1 MGSIKSVEE
10 TMFAG
15 ILYFRRQNFTVF
27 IVASILIHVLFAILM
42 IVGSSIS
49 RGLIPFDILRRK
61 SFSIGEREGV
71 YYVKILD
78 MPKPSKI
85 EEPEEKN
92 TPIISQY
99 TTRKKG
105 PMGVQEKSRLS
116 GESPVMEYIPGVP
129 YGTSSGGGGTTGGGG
144 LGGLPAGGSGTGKAQ
159 GTKGVATGGGTS
171 KSGTNVSGNERESK
185 GMIAYKSHAETTKL
199 QNQQVKS
206 GKGGTTGSNA
216 GGSASSGATSAGSG
230 LPKERIPLIDPR
242 LVDESAKKIVPQMG
256 KGEMKGGV
264 VEISLDA
271 RESKYISYFKKI
283 RDRIY
288 LVWRYPPE
296 AAAAGIQGTVGIYFV
311 LDRSG
316 NIVEAYI
323 IDSSGYAILDKTA
336 LNAIYRAA
344 PFGPFPSDWGE
355 KELRIRARFI
365 YTIYSRSPF

>member
-1 MGSIKSVEE
+1 MITYSDI
-10 TMFAG
+10 G
-15 ILYFRRQNFTVF
+15 IRRNNFTIF
-27 IVASILIHVLFAILM
+27 ILISIFIHLVFVILFL
-42 IVGSSIS
+42 VGGESIRRAVGISSI
-49 RGLIPFDILRRK
+49 IRK
-61 SFSIGEREGV
+61 ELGGGATGKEGV

-78 MPKPSKI
+78 MPKPSRP

-105 PMGVQEKSRLS
+105 PMGVQEKSKLS
-116 GESPVMEYIPGVP
+116 GDSPVTEYIPGVP
-129 YGTSSGGGGTTGGGG
+129 YGTSTLPSKSSNRQSAGG
-144 LGGLPAGGSGTGKAQ
+144 LGGAGTPNIGGGGASSKGGAATSTNQATSKGGTQMEKSQSSLTYRSNSLQSKTTADSGRMTQGRSANGGSGSNGAM
-159 GTKGVATGGGTS
+159 GSGVGAGTGG
-171 KSGTNVSGNERESK
+171 
-185 GMIAYKSHAETTKL
+185 L
-199 QNQQVKS
+199 Q
-206 GKGGTTGSNA
+206 
-216 GGSASSGATSAGSG
+216 
-230 LPKERIPLIDPR
+230 KERIPLIDPR

-296 AAAAGIQGTVGIYFV
+296 AASAGIQGTVGIYFV
-311 LDRSG
+311 IDRRG
-316 NIVEAYI
+316 EVVEAYI
-323 IDSSGYAILDKTA
+323 TDSSGYAILDKTA

-344 PFGPFPSDWGE
+344 PFGPFPSDWPE
-355 KELRIRARFI
+355 RELRIRARFI